1 MKLDVRDVSFLY
13 KNKMVLNGVNIAVES
28 GNVIV
33 ILGKKGSGK
42 TTLFKIIMDFMKPK
56 SGLVLFDGKEKT
68 GICAGII
75 GKPLFCDNMSGLDNL
90 KYYLGKE
97 YDENTV
103 FEYADR
109 WGISDLLNIKV
120 SKYSPAMKQKLS
132 LILSFS
138 SKREILIFD
147 EPIDSLDEYSIDV
160 FCECVTKAK
169 SENKIIMI
177 ATHIAYALNK
187 CCDKMYEL
195 KDGCLFEYMP
205 TVKEYKITFV
215 SPGNAQEAANKIKEN
230 VHLLTIDDAIIVSV
244 ENDEILEV
252 IKRVYDYNI
261 ISVERKTI

>member
-1 MKLDVRDVSFLY
+1 MLIGAGAGANIILKEIESSQYLNLSVKCIIDDQKGCHGKLMR
-13 KNKMVLNGVNIAVES
+13 GVPIVGGREKIAEAV
-28 GNVIV
+28 
-33 ILGKKGSGK
+33 
-42 TTLFKIIMDFMKPK
+42 
-56 SGLVLFDGKEKT
+56 
-68 GICAGII
+68 
-75 GKPLFCDNMSGLDNL
+75 
-90 KYYLGKE
+90 
-97 YDENTV
+97 
-103 FEYADR
+103 
-109 WGISDLLNIKV
+109 
-120 SKYSPAMKQKLS
+120 
-132 LILSFS
+132 
-138 SKREILIFD
+138 
-147 EPIDSLDEYSIDV
+147 DEYSIDV